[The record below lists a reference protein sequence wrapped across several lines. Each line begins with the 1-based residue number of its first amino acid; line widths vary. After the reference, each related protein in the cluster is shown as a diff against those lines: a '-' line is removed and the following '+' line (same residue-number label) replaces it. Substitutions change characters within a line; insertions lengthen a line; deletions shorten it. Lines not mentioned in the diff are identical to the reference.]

1 MSVNSNSGAF
11 FWPPQTLYAYGIVI
25 HSGQTPIHIKI
36 NIKFFKMSV
45 TSWMKNLVLA
55 NSTGRLVRVF
65 IIAQTSPNTSATDTK
80 WLRSQNTASI
90 TAQY

>member
-1 MSVNSNSGAF
+1 
-11 FWPPQTLYAYGIVI
+11 
-25 HSGQTPIHIKI
+25 
-36 NIKFFKMSV
+36 MSV
-45 TSWMKNLVLA
+45 TSWMKNLVLT

-80 WLRSQNTASI
+80 RLRSQNTASI